1 MREREYICS
10 DVREREMT
18 TEGKEG
24 ESEVDIV
31 LSERSH
37 VLES

>member
-1 MREREYICS
+1 VREREYIHS

-24 ESEVDIV
+24 ESEVDIQ
-31 LSERSH
+31 STPS
-37 VLES
+37 